1 MFKSNII
8 EFNGHFVGVAVTA
21 ANGLRFIAV
30 DPRVADLDGSVWPS
44 LADVQRLV
52 SRELNRGAVL
62 PNAAEGRVAEG
73 ARV

>member
-1 MFKSNII
+1 MFKSHVI
-8 EFNGHFVGVAVTA
+8 EVNGHFVGAAVAIA
-21 ANGLRFIAV
+21 EGFRFIAV
-30 DPRVADLDGSVWPS
+30 DHRAADFDGSVWPS